1 MQTTHGINY
10 TWTKPTPPSDCP
22 NVVIS
27 THQSPVVFVWLNAW
41 VGVLLPMLLYAA
53 CTTFAWS
60 CACLLRVDGDALAS
74 WYNVYHSPT
83 IPISLPLHCPLPT
96 TLAPSLHLRHV
107 VAVVPRRLL
116 ADSACGLRVF
126 CEASAEPEDW
136 LKETLWCKKNWQMKI
151 TKRHCYDH
159 EFQPPSQSSR
169 NRRNH
174 VATTPWVWN

>member
-1 MQTTHGINY
+1 
-10 TWTKPTPPSDCP
+10 
-22 NVVIS
+22 
-27 THQSPVVFVWLNAW
+27 
-41 VGVLLPMLLYAA
+41 MLLYAA

-83 IPISLPLHCPLPT
+83 IPISLSLSLHCSLPT

-136 LKETLWCKKNWQMKI
+136 LKETLWCKKNWQTKI
-151 TKRHCYDH
+151 TKRWTLLRPTNFNHRH
-159 EFQPPSQSSR
+159 KAAEIGAIMSQPPPGFGTKPASAYIASLDVIQKAIRSYFLYFFLSISLYIFC
-169 NRRNH
+169 
-174 VATTPWVWN
+174 VFFI